1 MPRKDNHKSRHE
13 RIEQWP
19 PLRPGESSTPKKRSK
34 ANSAA
39 WYQHL
44 SVVIPLGACV
54 LFAVLLGGA
63 FAVRQIIFLVHG
75 PPDDAALQSGIDDDF
90 ESGDDEEPASG
101 LPGQNASSKPRLEV
115 LPPAAAK
122 QPGRKLAKK
131 LLIGPGK
138 NMFSSISE
146 AVKVAVPGDI
156 IEVRTNGPLLEPGA
170 ELKRDD
176 RVENAPITIRAG
188 KGFQPV
194 VRSGNPYLLKVLN
207 VDVVFT
213 DLHLTGGSLLFAENC
228 NTTVT
233 NCTFTDTGGISMH
246 NTADGAAFKATFERC
261 FLRTSPFGTLAGPRV
276 SLDARE
282 CGVIGIMWPINCMLD
297 EEQSVDVQQCTFLN
311 CYILNVH
318 GSPGKSPPVKP
329 LTFRCNRSVG
339 GLTMCCGYLV
349 NLTVPTEFSPVR
361 TPDDATSA
369 LKLAF
374 LNFDGTD
381 SVWGYWDKW
390 GTVTRNDGDE
400 EFEMKGESPF
410 PARPLNDQT
419 LKFGEEFEPV
429 GQLVQQTRDLLGT
442 PGLQRTL
449 LPKHLGVTST
459 GPLSELRNKGLIVGC
474 DVSKLPVPPPIT
486 LEP

>member
-1 MPRKDNHKSRHE
+1 MGQNRKDLSRHA
-13 RIEQWP
+13 R
-19 PLRPGESSTPKKRSK
+19 LSSSPRRASVRAAKDGGK

-44 SVVIPLGACV
+44 SVAIPLGACV
-54 LFAVLLGGA
+54 AFIVLLGGTL
-63 FAVRQIIFLVHG
+63 AVQQIIVLVHG
-75 PPDDAALQSGIDDDF
+75 PAARLLSGAGLSDSF
-90 ESGDDEEPASG
+90 DEDKEAANSDVLEASDSKEPQ
-101 LPGQNASSKPRLEV
+101 LDV

-122 QPGRKLAKK
+122 QPGRTLAKM
-131 LLIGPGK
+131 LLVGPGTD
-138 NMFSSISE
+138 MFPSISD
-146 AVKVAVPGDI
+146 AAKAAIPGDI

-170 ELKRDD
+170 ELKRDE

-194 VRSGNPYLLKVLN
+194 VRIGNPYLLKVLN

-233 NCTFTDTGGISMH
+233 HCTFTDAHGISMH

-261 FLRTSPFGTLAGPRV
+261 FLRTSRFGSLAGPRV

-282 CGVIGIMWPINCMLD
+282 CGVIGIQWPIDCMLD

-311 CYILNVH
+311 CYLLNVH
-318 GSPGKSPPVKP
+318 GSPGKSPPAKP
-329 LTFRCNRSVG
+329 LTFRFNRSVG
-339 GLTMCCGYLV
+339 GLTMCCSYV
-349 NLTVPTEFSPVR
+349 VALTVPTEFSPVR
-361 TPDDATSA
+361 TLDDATHA
-369 LKLAF
+369 LKLGF
-374 LNFDGTD
+374 LDVDGTD

-390 GTVTRNDGDE
+390 GTVMQIESGE

-410 PARPLNDQT
+410 TAIPLNDQT